1 MNMTPLV
8 LADGTNIN
16 PLDGSIVQDKQE
28 EKYIEVPNYT
38 DVQRHIVASHTRI
51 ADFPV
56 PPKQMTSIGII
67 LFYSM
72 LGVTDH
78 EINGITGLSEEQ
90 IGRIRMSDNYSEIQ
104 RTFLDHIVEHDIENV
119 RSMFVEGSRVAA
131 STMISLMKNSESER
145 IQMDAAKDVL
155 DRAGHRPVDVV
166 EHQHKVDGGLVIK
179 IVKPDSLDDLP
190 VIEGDIV

>member
-1 MNMTPLV
+1 MTSLV

-72 LGVTDH
+72 LGVTDY
-78 EINGITGLSEEQ
+78 EISGITGLSEEQ

-131 STMISLMKNSESER
+131 GTMISLMKNSESER

-155 DRAGHRPVDVV
+155 DRAGHRPTDVV

>member
-1 MNMTPLV
+1 MTMTPLV

-131 STMISLMKNSESER
+131 STMISLMKNSDSER

-179 IVKPDSLDDLP
+179 IVRPDSLDDLP